1 MTDLKYY
8 TSIGKFYGESTEDV
22 EKYFRKIE
30 RYHVHANYDDAAKR
44 DMLPFG
50 LEGKALDFYE
60 GCSAAIRADYAQVKT
75 AMVNHF
81 KSNKSEIVRW
91 EELSK
96 IKKLPHQ
103 SVAEFYDSIRKKAD
117 KIQGVTD
124 RNLLMIFMGG
134 LQNPL
139 KNKVAAYEPNDL
151 GTALEKAKLI
161 ESIESNE
168 ESSVLAV
175 QNSPHSLTQNLTP
188 SASAFRDEDMLRS
201 MLEKVLAEK
210 GLGKEKERVH
220 EEKDKKVKE
229 LQLTLD
235 ELRVALDTKNRE
247 LETLRQVNNGTQNRQ
262 EIRPPNQVLPLDYD
276 PYIHTTKAIPV
287 VYPLLGRKCFH
298 CGKKVTKR
306 LIAGPID
313 ANKNGRRGQER
324 GAVKQ

>member
-8 TSIGKFYGESTEDV
+8 LAIGKFLGESTEDV

-60 GCSAAIRADYAQVKT
+60 GCSATIRADYAQVKT

-117 KIQGVTD
+117 KIQGMSD

-139 KNKVAAYEPNDL
+139 KNKVLAYEPQDL
-151 GTALEKAKLI
+151 TSVNYCGPAINCNGLI
-161 ESIESNE
+161 I
-168 ESSVLAV
+168 
-175 QNSPHSLTQNLTP
+175 TQLNL
-188 SASAFRDEDMLRS
+188 
-201 MLEKVLAEK
+201 KV
-210 GLGKEKERVH
+210 
-220 EEKDKKVKE
+220 
-229 LQLTLD
+229 
-235 ELRVALDTKNRE
+235 N
-247 LETLRQVNNGTQNRQ
+247 
-262 EIRPPNQVLPLDYD
+262 
-276 PYIHTTKAIPV
+276 
-287 VYPLLGRKCFH
+287 
-298 CGKKVTKR
+298 
-306 LIAGPID
+306 
-313 ANKNGRRGQER
+313 
-324 GAVKQ
+324 